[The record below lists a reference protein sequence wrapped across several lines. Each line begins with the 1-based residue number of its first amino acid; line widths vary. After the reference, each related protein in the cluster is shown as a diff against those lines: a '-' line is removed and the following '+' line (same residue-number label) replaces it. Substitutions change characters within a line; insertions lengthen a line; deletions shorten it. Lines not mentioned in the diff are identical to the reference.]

1 MKAALAITVLLL
13 SPVITPA
20 ALAQDTARQAGAV
33 GETQKPAGSREPS
46 NSFEALPLVLKVGQ
60 EVKVRDEAGH
70 TTQGKVVS
78 LSDTQLVV
86 SRKRFLRSRVERI
99 FARDLTRRIDIVDS
113 AWNGAV
119 VGGAVA
125 MGVVATGIKF
135 GCTASCDKI
144 GSWFLGIA
152 TLGPIGVGAGSAID
166 SLINKTIY
174 NSGSQKSRVGI
185 APWIERDRKGVV
197 LQVRF

>member
-13 SPVITPA
+13 STVITPA
-20 ALAQDTARQAGAV
+20 ALAQDTARQTSAV
-33 GETQKPAGSREPS
+33 GKTQKPAGSREPS

-60 EVKVRDEAGH
+60 EVKVRDEAGQ
-70 TTQGKVVS
+70 TTRGKVVS
-78 LSDTQLVV
+78 VSDTQLVV

-125 MGVVATGIKF
+125 VGLVATGIKF
-135 GCTASCDKI
+135 GCTASCDKA

-152 TLGPIGVGAGSAID
+152 TLVPIGVGAGGAID
-166 SLINKTIY
+166 SQINKTIY
-174 NSGSQKSRVGI
+174 DSRSQRSRVGI
-185 APWIERDRKGVV
+185 APWIERNRKGVV